1 MEEIQHRLDRESGP
15 FQVVLGGQAWN
26 ISMEHSDYLD
36 MYVAY
41 IVPQD
46 VLLRDLNE
54 LSRIAV
60 MLLVLGGG
68 LAVALAVGSSK
79 VMSRGVS
86 RVMEGIEAIERGNL
100 DVEIQVD
107 SNDEIRTIAAGLN
120 HMAGRIKVLMEEKAQ
135 IEIKKKEAE
144 IMMLQR
150 QIRPHFLY
158 NTLDGIR
165 MKALLNQDHE
175 AAEMIEK
182 LSLLLRRTTD
192 MKTEYVK
199 VREELEYVT
208 CYRISGSGTSSSW
221 MYRFRRM
228 SWT

>member
-1 MEEIQHRLDRESGP
+1 M
-15 FQVVLGGQAWN
+15 
-26 ISMEHSDYLD
+26 
-36 MYVAY
+36 
-41 IVPQD
+41 
-46 VLLRDLNE
+46 
-54 LSRIAV
+54 
-60 MLLVLGGG
+60 
-68 LAVALAVGSSK
+68 
-79 VMSRGVS
+79 
-86 RVMEGIEAIERGNL
+86 
-100 DVEIQVD
+100 D

-208 CYRISGSGTSSSW
+208 CYIEPVSYTHLDVYKRQGFLLPQRLPGSMLMFFS
-221 MYRFRRM
+221 
-228 SWT
+228 

>member
-1 MEEIQHRLDRESGP
+1 MKNLKRITILAMAGAMAFTTAGCCLLYTSTDPGSRVMEEIQHRLDRESGP

-86 RVMEGIEAIERGNL
+86 RVMEGIEAIE
-100 DVEIQVD
+100 
-107 SNDEIRTIAAGLN
+107 
-120 HMAGRIKVLMEEKAQ
+120 
-135 IEIKKKEAE
+135 
-144 IMMLQR
+144 
-150 QIRPHFLY
+150 
-158 NTLDGIR
+158 
-165 MKALLNQDHE
+165 
-175 AAEMIEK
+175 
-182 LSLLLRRTTD
+182 LSL
-192 MKTEYVK
+192 
-199 VREELEYVT
+199 
-208 CYRISGSGTSSSW
+208 IHI
-221 MYRFRRM
+221 
-228 SWT
+228 